1 MAAPDS
7 APALGPPGESLHG
20 RIKADIA
27 DKIVSGAWPPG
38 HRIPAEHELMRRY
51 GCSRMTVSKA
61 LSKLVDGGLIIRR
74 KRMGSFVSRPRI
86 HSAVLNIPD
95 IQAEVRAR
103 GQTYA
108 YRLLSR
114 RTRPVTRRQALEF
127 DLPETCE
134 VLLLRCLHSAN
145 ERPFALEERL
155 ISLDA
160 VPEAQG
166 VEFSL
171 MPPGTWL
178 LRTVPWTEAEHRISA
193 VRPTKAVAQALETD
207 QAGACLRLDRRTW
220 RLGAGV
226 THVSL
231 LFPGDAFDLVARFTP
246 TAPLP

>member
-1 MAAPDS
+1 MPAPPASLS
-7 APALGPPGESLHG
+7 ASAESLHG

-27 DKIVSGAWPPG
+27 EKILSGAWPPG
-38 HRIPAEHELMRRY
+38 HRIPAEHELMRRFD
-51 GCSRMTVSKA
+51 CSRMTVSKA
-61 LSKLVDGGLIIRR
+61 LSKLVDSGLIVRR
-74 KRMGSFVSRPRI
+74 RRMGTFVSRPRI
-86 HSAVLNIPD
+86 HSAVLDIPD

-103 GQTYA
+103 GQVYA
-108 YRLLSR
+108 YILLSR
-114 RTRPVTRRQALEF
+114 RIRPVTRREALEF

-134 VLLLRCLHSAN
+134 VLLLRCLHKAN
-145 ERPFALEERL
+145 DRPFALEERL

-166 VEFSL
+166 VEFAV

-193 VRPTKAVAQALETD
+193 VAPTRAVAQALHQDSTS
-207 QAGACLRLDRRTW
+207 ACLRLDRRTW
-220 RLGAGV
+220 RSGAGV

-246 TAPLP
+246 NSAHP